1 MYSWNA
7 AAPIPSV
14 GAWDEAFTGLH
25 GASRISVP
33 DPTVPWTG
41 HLDWQRSAN
50 YALARCSGSQEVVRR
65 EWRHIR
71 SDPRGTYELLVPLA
85 GTAWVEQGPS
95 STEIRRGCMVL
106 CDIDRPLAFAHDAD
120 FLSIAFIMREQ
131 DVATRSP
138 SATREPMMIDSSSG
152 LGKVVRHLVTTLQEE
167 REQFSETAFDI
178 ACDRLLDLVCLAAE
192 GGVDSAPSG
201 QRALVEASI
210 RRYVRRHACDAD
222 LDVTGIARA
231 LGWSTRYIQQVLQA
245 ANTTSRDLIRH
256 ERLQLARS
264 RLASVS
270 WAASSIAQIAH
281 ACGFGSHAAFAT
293 AFRQQFGRTPRDVRH
308 DALHPTLGSAATPAV
323 AEPLTGSGER
333 GVLG

>member
-7 AAPIPSV
+7 AVPIPSV

-50 YALARCSGSQEVVRR
+50 YVLARCSGGHEVVRR
-65 EWRHIR
+65 ERRHIR

-120 FLSIAFIMREQ
+120 FLSIGEQ

-138 SATREPMMIDSSSG
+138 SATREPMMVG
-152 LGKVVRHLVTTLQEE
+152 
-167 REQFSETAFDI
+167 
-178 ACDRLLDLVCLAAE
+178 
-192 GGVDSAPSG
+192 
-201 QRALVEASI
+201 
-210 RRYVRRHACDAD
+210 
-222 LDVTGIARA
+222 
-231 LGWSTRYIQQVLQA
+231 
-245 ANTTSRDLIRH
+245 
-256 ERLQLARS
+256 
-264 RLASVS
+264 
-270 WAASSIAQIAH
+270 
-281 ACGFGSHAAFAT
+281 
-293 AFRQQFGRTPRDVRH
+293 
-308 DALHPTLGSAATPAV
+308 
-323 AEPLTGSGER
+323 
-333 GVLG
+333 